1 VILRLNA
8 QEDSV
13 EVPVYGLGG
22 RVTGTVELS
31 KTKAVQSVEVK
42 VSKGVV
48 YTYHAHP
55 LHLNDF

>member
-8 QEDSV
+8 QLEEDNL

-22 RVTGTVELS
+22 QVTGTVELS

-42 VSKGVV
+42 ASC
-48 YTYHAHP
+48 TRITHA
-55 LHLNDF
+55 LFI